1 MPTWQ
6 DPVKVVITG
15 GAGQIA
21 YSLLPPLASGAVFGM
36 DQPVILHLL
45 DIPPAITALGG
56 VVMELEDLAYPLLAG
71 VLGTTDPDEAFK
83 DVDYAIFLGAFPRKE
98 GMERKDVM
106 TKNIGIFNSQGTA
119 LSKGAK
125 PGVKCVVVGNP
136 ANTNAAILSRAA
148 PNVDPKNISALTRLD
163 HNRASSHLAIKCGV
177 SCDKVSGVIIWGNH
191 SSTQYPDVR
200 HATVDGKPAREVCT
214 DAAWIEG
221 EYITK
226 VQKRG
231 AAIIE
236 ARKLSSAASAA
247 KAICDHMRDWVLGT
261 GDGYVSM
268 AVKSDGSH
276 YGVPE
281 GLFYSMPVK
290 CSGGEWT
297 VVDGLPIDDFS
308 QGKMTATANELSEE
322 LALALSLL

>member
-106 TKNIGIFNSQGTA
+106 TKNIGIFNSQGSA

-297 VVDGLPIDDFS
+297 VVDGLPIDEFS